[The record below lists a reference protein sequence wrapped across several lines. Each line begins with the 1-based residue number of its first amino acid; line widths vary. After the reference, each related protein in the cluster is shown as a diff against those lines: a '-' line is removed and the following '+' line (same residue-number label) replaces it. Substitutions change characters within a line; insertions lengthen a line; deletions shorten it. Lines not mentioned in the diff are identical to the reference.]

1 MLLNRFYSMAVC
13 FDDMLLVY
21 IVILSPSLL
30 VSSLTEMLACEFYCQ
45 WTSRSAFHVKF
56 PGNGLLE
63 VLIVLAMFCF
73 YFYFFDK

>member
-45 WTSRSAFHVKF
+45 WTSRSINCIGYVLFLFLFFLISNKF
-56 PGNGLLE
+56 
-63 VLIVLAMFCF
+63 
-73 YFYFFDK
+73 Y